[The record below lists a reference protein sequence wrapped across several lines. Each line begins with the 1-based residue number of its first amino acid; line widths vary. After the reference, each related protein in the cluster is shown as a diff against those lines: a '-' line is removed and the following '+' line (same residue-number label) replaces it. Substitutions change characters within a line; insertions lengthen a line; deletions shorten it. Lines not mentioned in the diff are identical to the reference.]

1 MKKMTVIILCIAV
14 AVCVCGCLSRRE
26 GVTRE
31 FLSEQNAAENMLE
44 EIIKCTEEGDTE
56 SFMDL
61 FSDYSRNSQ
70 PELEEQIREMMDFY
84 QGKMKSY
91 DGNASSQR
99 KSEYGETVNREI
111 KVHYTVITDKDN
123 YEVAFQ
129 YRMIDAEDP
138 DQEGLVSFEIATEEA
153 YQQDDFKW
161 MCEDNPGVYVQ
172 R

>member
-1 MKKMTVIILCIAV
+1 MYCSCSLCLWLPEKKRGSYERIPLGTR
-14 AVCVCGCLSRRE
+14 CGGKYAGRDYQVYRRRRYRIFY
-26 GVTRE
+26 GLV
-31 FLSEQNAAENMLE
+31 FW
-44 EIIKCTEEGDTE
+44 
-56 SFMDL
+56 
-61 FSDYSRNSQ
+61 NSQ

-84 QGKMKSY
+84 EGKMESY
-91 DGNASSQR
+91 QGNASSHE
-99 KSEYGETVNREI
+99 KSEYGSTVYSEL
-111 KVHYTVITDKDN
+111 KAHYTVITDKDN
-123 YEVAFQ
+123 YEIAFQ

>member
-84 QGKMKSY
+84 EGKMESY
-91 DGNASSQR
+91 QGNASSHE
-99 KSEYGETVNREI
+99 KSEYGSTVYSEL
-111 KVHYTVITDKDN
+111 KAHYTVITDKDN
-123 YEVAFQ
+123 YEIAFQ

-138 DQEGLVSFEIATEEA
+138 VQEGLVSFEIATEEA

>member
-1 MKKMTVIILCIAV
+1 
-14 AVCVCGCLSRRE
+14 
-26 GVTRE
+26 
-31 FLSEQNAAENMLE
+31 
-44 EIIKCTEEGDTE
+44 
-56 SFMDL
+56 MDL

-84 QGKMKSY
+84 EGKMESY
-91 DGNASSQR
+91 QGNASSHE
-99 KSEYGETVNREI
+99 KSEYGSTVYSEL
-111 KVHYTVITDKDN
+111 KAHYTVITDKDN
-123 YEVAFQ
+123 YEIAFQ

-138 DQEGLVSFEIATEEA
+138 VQEGLVSFEIATEEA

>member
-14 AVCVCGCLSRRE
+14 AVCVCGCLRRRE

-31 FLSEQNAAENMLE
+31 FLSEQDAAENMLE

-84 QGKMKSY
+84 EGKMESY
-91 DGNASSQR
+91 QGDR
-99 KSEYGETVNREI
+99 KSTRLNSS
-111 KVHYTVITDKDN
+111 HL
-123 YEVAFQ
+123 A
-129 YRMIDAEDP
+129 
-138 DQEGLVSFEIATEEA
+138 
-153 YQQDDFKW
+153 
-161 MCEDNPGVYVQ
+161 
-172 R
+172 

>member
-1 MKKMTVIILCIAV
+1 
-14 AVCVCGCLSRRE
+14 
-26 GVTRE
+26 
-31 FLSEQNAAENMLE
+31 MLE

-84 QGKMKSY
+84 EGKMESY
-91 DGNASSQR
+91 QGNASSHE
-99 KSEYGETVNREI
+99 KSEYGSTVYSEL
-111 KVHYTVITDKDN
+111 KAHYTVITDKDN
-123 YEVAFQ
+123 YEIAFQ

>member
-31 FLSEQNAAENMLE
+31 FLSEQDAAENMLE

-84 QGKMKSY
+84 EGKMESY
-91 DGNASSQR
+91 QGNASSHE
-99 KSEYGETVNREI
+99 KSEYGSTVYSELTA
-111 KVHYTVITDKDN
+111 H
-123 YEVAFQ
+123 
-129 YRMIDAEDP
+129 
-138 DQEGLVSFEIATEEA
+138 
-153 YQQDDFKW
+153 
-161 MCEDNPGVYVQ
+161 
-172 R
+172 